1 MADGP
6 VLDSDILIDYLRGA
20 GPGCDLLRDL
30 SRGGG
35 YRVTAVSAFELA
47 LARSYRKNPKPVH
60 AVLGAPVLTLT
71 RKAGLRGGE
80 LLAELRRRGKP
91 IDLRDALQA
100 GICLETGSTLVSRN
114 VSHFKRISGLRLLH
128 PDDVMEGRGWAGD
141 LDEIRA
147 RRDIPEL

>member
-35 YRVTAVSAFELA
+35 YRVTAISAFELA
-47 LARSYRKNPKPVH
+47 LARSYGENPKPVH

-71 RKAGLRGGE
+71 RKAGLRGGA
-80 LLAELRRRGKP
+80 LLAELRRRGES
-91 IDLRDALQA
+91 IDIRDALQA
-100 GICLETGSTLVSRN
+100 GICLETGATLVSRN
-114 VSHFKRISGLRLLH
+114 LRHFKRISDLRLLH
-128 PDDVMEGRGWAGD
+128 PEDVIEGRGSAGD
-141 LDEIRA
+141 LDAIRA
-147 RRDIPEL
+147 PEDIPEL